1 MMLARPAGSLGFYR
15 RIEVNSTARELAVPK
30 KKQQPTTIYEI
41 KIILNESRPAIWR
54 RIQVSADVAL
64 FKLHRIIQETMGW
77 TDSHLH
83 QFMVGNDSYKI
94 RDPYADFDMEDSSKN
109 ERTTKLRHVIPGD
122 GIRFRYDYD
131 FGDNWKH
138 TLVVERILAPE
149 TGAKYP
155 RCVGGARACPPED
168 VGGIHGYGELLEVLQ
183 DPNRPAHEEMS
194 EWIGREFDPEKFDLT
209 MTNEIVR
216 QLFP

>member
-1 MMLARPAGSLGFYR
+1 MMLARPTRSLGFHR

-41 KIILNESRPAIWR
+41 KITLNGSKPAIWR

-83 QFMVGNDSYKI
+83 QFVIGNVTYKI
-94 RDPYADFDMEDSSKN
+94 RDPYADFGMEDSSKN
-109 ERTTKLRHVIPGD
+109 ERTTKLRQVIPSD
-122 GIRFRYDYD
+122 GFRFRYDYD

-138 TLVVERILAPE
+138 TLVIERILAPE
-149 TGAKYP
+149 TSAKYP

-168 VGGIHGYGELLEVLQ
+168 VGGIHGHGELLEVLR
-183 DPNRPAHEEMS
+183 DPNHPAHEEMS
-194 EWIGREFDPEKFDLT
+194 EWIGGTFDPEKFDLT
-209 MTNEIVR
+209 MTNQILR

>member
-1 MMLARPAGSLGFYR
+1 MLARPAGSLGFHR
-15 RIEVNSTARELAVPK
+15 RIEVNSTARESVVPN

-41 KIILNESRPAIWR
+41 KITLNGSKPAIWR

-83 QFMVGNDSYKI
+83 QFVIGNDIYKI
-94 RDPYADFDMEDSSKN
+94 RDSHADFGMDESSTN
-109 ERTTKLRHVIPGD
+109 ERTTKLRQVISGD
-122 GIRFRYDYD
+122 GFRFQYDYD

-138 TLVVERILAPE
+138 ALVVERILAPE
-149 TGAKYP
+149 DGVTYP
-155 RCVGGARACPPED
+155 RCVAGARACPPED
-168 VGGIHGYGELLEVLQ
+168 VGGIHGYDEFLEALR
-183 DPNRPAHEEMS
+183 DPRHPAREEMS
-194 EWIGREFDPEKFDLT
+194 EWIGREFDSEKFDLT
-209 MTNEIVR
+209 MTNQILR